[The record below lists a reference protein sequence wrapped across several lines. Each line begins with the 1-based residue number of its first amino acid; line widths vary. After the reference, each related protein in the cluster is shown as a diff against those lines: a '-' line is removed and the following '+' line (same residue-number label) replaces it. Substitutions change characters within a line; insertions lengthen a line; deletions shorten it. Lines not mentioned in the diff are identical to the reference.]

1 MACLVCFSAVATDG
15 SGRSRQLSVVASEVA
30 VSESESRELSAE
42 FAQAA
47 GELLTLASASE
58 SRAMHRLVELAARH
72 VPGCS
77 GATAVLWHEDEATI
91 TAASH
96 PDLSELA
103 EVQLAW
109 RRGPIIEAVAEGKQI
124 SCPDTLSEERWPEYT
139 SRALSMGVRSSLTLV
154 HVGGRLALSMTM
166 YATRP
171 KVLDAS
177 RAPVGQLL
185 IAFGSAV
192 MRNTSTYDAAQRTVR
207 QLNEGADSRAVV
219 DQAKGILMVGL
230 SCSADDALR
239 RMREISQ
246 ARHIKVTEVA
256 RRIVE
261 SHELDVG

>member
-1 MACLVCFSAVATDG
+1 MART
-15 SGRSRQLSVVASEVA
+15 RQNSRWWLLSESSRTYEVA
-30 VSESESRELSAE
+30 VSEGESRDLSADL
-42 FAQAA
+42 AQAA

-58 SRAMHRLVELAARH
+58 PRAMHRLVELTARH

-77 GATAVLWHEDEATI
+77 GATSVLWHDGEPTI

-103 EVQLAW
+103 EIQQAW
-109 RRGPIIEAVAEGKQI
+109 RRGPVIAALAEGKQV
-124 SCPDTLSEERWPEYT
+124 SCPDTLTETRWPEYA
-139 SRALSMGVRSSLTLV
+139 SRALSLGVRSSLTLV
-154 HVGGRLALSMTM
+154 HLSGSLALTLTM

-171 KVLDAS
+171 RVLDPE
-177 RAPVGQLL
+177 RVPIGELL

-192 MRNTSTYDAAQRTVR
+192 MQNTSTYDAAQRTVR
-207 QLNEGADSRAVV
+207 QLSEGADSRAVV

-246 ARHIKVTEVA
+246 TRQIKVTEVA

-261 SHELDVG
+261 SHELELG

>member
-1 MACLVCFSAVATDG
+1 
-15 SGRSRQLSVVASEVA
+15 
-30 VSESESRELSAE
+30 VSEGESRDLSAE
-42 FAQAA
+42 LAQAA

-77 GATAVLWHEDEATI
+77 GATAVLWHEQEPTI

-103 EVQLAW
+103 EIQMAW
-109 RRGPIIEAVAEGKQI
+109 RRGPIIDAVAEGAQI
-124 SCPDTLSEERWPEYT
+124 SSPDTLSEVRWPDYT
-139 SRALSMGVRSSLTLV
+139 SRVLAMGVRSSLTLV
-154 HVGGRLALSMTM
+154 HVSGRLALSLTM

-171 KVLDAS
+171 KVLDVS

-185 IAFGSAV
+185 IAFCSAV
-192 MRNTSTYDAAQRTVR
+192 MNNTSTYDAAQRTAR
-207 QLNEGADSRAVV
+207 QLSEGANSRAVV

-230 SCSADDALR
+230 SCSADEALR

-246 ARHIKVTEVA
+246 ARQIKVTEVA

>member
-1 MACLVCFSAVATDG
+1 
-15 SGRSRQLSVVASEVA
+15 
-30 VSESESRELSAE
+30 
-42 FAQAA
+42 
-47 GELLTLASASE
+47 
-58 SRAMHRLVELAARH
+58 MHRLVELAARH

-239 RMREISQ
+239 RMREISPRSPRSPGGSSNRTSLTSADVRLAAECTGSDCQ
-246 ARHIKVTEVA
+246 PYLRCPRTQVRGRGDNRRLGLKDDEPPSRRVA
-256 RRIVE
+256 RRAG
-261 SHELDVG
+261 SRMDDGT

>member
-1 MACLVCFSAVATDG
+1 MSDAGPRD
-15 SGRSRQLSVVASEVA
+15 
-30 VSESESRELSAE
+30 LSAE
-42 FAQAA
+42 LAQAA
-47 GELLTLASASE
+47 SELLSLASASE

-77 GATAVLWHEDEATI
+77 GATAVLWQEDEPAVSS
-91 TAASH
+91 ASH

-103 EVQLAW
+103 EVQLAS
-109 RRGPIIEAVAEGKQI
+109 RRGPAIEARAEGKQV
-124 SCPDTLSEERWPEYT
+124 SCQDTLSEDRWPEYT

-154 HVGGRLALSMTM
+154 HTSGQLGLTMTM

-171 KVLDAS
+171 NVLDAS
-177 RAPVGQLL
+177 RAPVAELL

-192 MRNTSTYDAAQRTVR
+192 MRNTSSYDAAQRTVR
-207 QLNEGADSRAVV
+207 QLSEGADSRAVV

-230 SCSADDALR
+230 SCSADEALR

-246 ARHIKVTEVA
+246 TSQIKVTEVA

-261 SHELDVG
+261 SHEVDVR

>member
-1 MACLVCFSAVATDG
+1 MTEGEPGD
-15 SGRSRQLSVVASEVA
+15 
-30 VSESESRELSAE
+30 LSAE
-42 FAQAA
+42 LAQSA

-58 SRAMHRLVELAARH
+58 PRAMHRLVELAARH

-77 GATAVLWHEDEATI
+77 GATSMLWHGDEPII

-103 EVQLAW
+103 DVQLVS
-109 RRGPIIEAVAEGKQI
+109 RRGPTIDALAEGRPM
-124 SCPDTLSEERWPEYT
+124 SCPDTLSEVRWPEYT
-139 SRALSMGVRSSLTLV
+139 SRALSMGVRSSLSLAHKSSGAENSDQVALTLT
-154 HVGGRLALSMTM
+154 LF
-166 YATRP
+166 ATRP
-171 KVLDAS
+171 RVLDAS
-177 RAPVGQLL
+177 RAPVAQLL

-207 QLNEGADSRAVV
+207 QLSQGADSRAVV

-230 SCSADDALR
+230 SCSADEALR

-246 ARHIKVTEVA
+246 TRQIKVTEVA

-261 SHELDVG
+261 SHELDVR

>member
-1 MACLVCFSAVATDG
+1 M
-15 SGRSRQLSVVASEVA
+15 SEL
-30 VSESESRELSAE
+30 ESRDLSAE
-42 FAQAA
+42 LAQAA

-58 SRAMHRLVELAARH
+58 SRAMNRLVELAARH

-77 GATAVLWHEDEATI
+77 GATSVLWQGDEPAVSS
-91 TAASH
+91 ASH

-109 RRGPIIEAVAEGKQI
+109 RRGPAMDALADGKQM
-124 SCPDTLSEERWPEYT
+124 SCPDTLTETRWPEYT

-154 HVGGRLALSMTM
+154 HKSGQLGLTLTM
-166 YATRP
+166 YATRTR
-171 KVLDAS
+171 VLDAS
-177 RAPVGQLL
+177 RAPVAELL

-192 MRNTSTYDAAQRTVR
+192 MRNTSTFDAAQRTAR
-207 QLNEGADSRAVV
+207 QLSEGADSRAMV

-230 SCSADDALR
+230 SCSADEALR

-246 ARHIKVTEVA
+246 TRQIKVTEVA

-261 SHELDVG
+261 SHELDVR

>member
-1 MACLVCFSAVATDG
+1 M
-15 SGRSRQLSVVASEVA
+15 SEG
-30 VSESESRELSAE
+30 EPRDLSAE
-42 FAQAA
+42 LAQAA
-47 GELLTLASASE
+47 GELLTLASTSE

-77 GATAVLWHEDEATI
+77 GATSVLWEDDEPTI
-91 TAASH
+91 TSASH

-109 RRGPIIEAVAEGKQI
+109 RRGPAIDALTEGRQV
-124 SCPDTLSEERWPEYT
+124 SCQDTLSESRWPEYT

-154 HVGGRLALSMTM
+154 HQSGNSETPGKLALTMTM

-171 KVLDAS
+171 RVLDAS
-177 RAPVGQLL
+177 RAPVAELL

-192 MRNTSTYDAAQRTVR
+192 MRNTSTYDAAQRTLR
-207 QLNEGADSRAVV
+207 QLSEGADSRAMV

-230 SCSADDALR
+230 SCSADEALR

-246 ARHIKVTEVA
+246 TRQIKVTEVA

-261 SHELDVG
+261 SHELDVR

>member
-1 MACLVCFSAVATDG
+1 MATDG
-15 SGRSRQLSVVASEVA
+15 GRPILAVIGSGEVA
-30 VSESESRELSAE
+30 VSEGESRDLSAE
-42 FAQAA
+42 LAQAA
-47 GELLTLASASE
+47 GDLLSLAGASE

-77 GATAVLWHEDEATI
+77 GATAVLWHEDEATL

-103 EVQLAW
+103 EVQLAR
-109 RRGPIIEAVAEGKQI
+109 RRGPIIDAVTEGKQI

-154 HVGGRLALSMTM
+154 HVSGRLALTMTM

-177 RAPVGQLL
+177 RAPVGELL

-207 QLNEGADSRAVV
+207 QLSEGADSRAVV

-230 SCSADDALR
+230 SCSADEALR

-246 ARHIKVTEVA
+246 TRQIKVTEVA

>member
-1 MACLVCFSAVATDG
+1 
-15 SGRSRQLSVVASEVA
+15 VA
-30 VSESESRELSAE
+30 VTEGEPGELSAE
-42 FAQAA
+42 LAQAA
-47 GELLTLASASE
+47 GELLTLASTSE

-77 GATAVLWHEDEATI
+77 GATSMLWQGDELTI
-91 TAASH
+91 SSDSH

-103 EVQLAW
+103 EVQVVW
-109 RRGPIIEAVAEGKQI
+109 RRGPAIDAVAEGRQI
-124 SCPDTLSEERWPEYT
+124 SCPDTLREVQWPEYT

-154 HVGGRLALSMTM
+154 HKSAPETSDQRALTLTM

-171 KVLDAS
+171 RVLDAS
-177 RAPVGQLL
+177 RAPVAELL

-192 MRNTSTYDAAQRTVR
+192 MRNTSTYDAARRTVR
-207 QLNEGADSRAVV
+207 QLSEGADSRAVV

-230 SCSADDALR
+230 SCSGEEALR

-246 ARHIKVTEVA
+246 TRQIKVTEVA

-261 SHELDVG
+261 SHELDVR

>member
-1 MACLVCFSAVATDG
+1 
-15 SGRSRQLSVVASEVA
+15 VA
-30 VSESESRELSAE
+30 VTEGEPGDLSAE
-42 FAQAA
+42 LAQAA

-58 SRAMHRLVELAARH
+58 PRAMHRLVELAARH

-77 GATAVLWHEDEATI
+77 GATSMLWHGDEPTI

-103 EVQLAW
+103 ETQLAS
-109 RRGPIIEAVAEGKQI
+109 RRGPTIDALADGRPM
-124 SCPDTLSEERWPEYT
+124 SCPDTLSEVRWPEYT
-139 SRALSMGVRSSLTLV
+139 SRALSMGVRSSLSLAHKSRSAETPDLVALTLT
-154 HVGGRLALSMTM
+154 L

-171 KVLDAS
+171 RVLDAS
-177 RAPVGQLL
+177 RAPVAQLL

-207 QLNEGADSRAVV
+207 QLSEGADSRAMV

-230 SCSADDALR
+230 SCSADEALR

-246 ARHIKVTEVA
+246 TRQIKVTEVA

-261 SHELDVG
+261 SHELDVR

>member
-1 MACLVCFSAVATDG
+1 M
-15 SGRSRQLSVVASEVA
+15 SEA
-30 VSESESRELSAE
+30 RPRDLSAE
-42 FAQAA
+42 LAQAA
-47 GELLTLASASE
+47 SELLSLASASE

-77 GATAVLWHEDEATI
+77 GATAVLWHDDEPAVSS
-91 TAASH
+91 ASH

-103 EVQLAW
+103 DVQLAS
-109 RRGPIIEAVAEGKQI
+109 RRGPAIEARTEGRPV
-124 SCPDTLSEERWPEYT
+124 SCQDTLSDDRWPEYT

-154 HVGGRLALSMTM
+154 HKSGKLGLTMTM

-171 KVLDAS
+171 RVLDAS
-177 RAPVGQLL
+177 RAPVAELL

-192 MRNTSTYDAAQRTVR
+192 MRNTSSYDAAQRTAR
-207 QLNEGADSRAVV
+207 QLSEGADSRAVV
-219 DQAKGILMVGL
+219 DQAKGILMVSL
-230 SCSADDALR
+230 SCGADEALR

-246 ARHIKVTEVA
+246 TSQIKVTEVA

>member
-1 MACLVCFSAVATDG
+1 
-15 SGRSRQLSVVASEVA
+15 
-30 VSESESRELSAE
+30 VSEGEPRDLSAE
-42 FAQAA
+42 LAQAA
-47 GELLTLASASE
+47 GELLTLASTSE

-77 GATAVLWHEDEATI
+77 GASSVLWEGDEPTI
-91 TAASH
+91 TSASH

-109 RRGPIIEAVAEGKQI
+109 RRGPAIDALAMNRQV
-124 SCPDTLSEERWPEYT
+124 SCQDTLSESRWPEYT

-154 HVGGRLALSMTM
+154 HKSGNSETSDQLALTMTM

-171 KVLDAS
+171 RVLDAS
-177 RAPVGQLL
+177 RAPVAELL

-192 MRNTSTYDAAQRTVR
+192 MRNTSTYDAAQRTLR
-207 QLNEGADSRAVV
+207 QLSEGADSRAVV

-230 SCSADDALR
+230 SCSADEALR

-246 ARHIKVTEVA
+246 TRQIKVTEVA

-261 SHELDVG
+261 SHELDVR